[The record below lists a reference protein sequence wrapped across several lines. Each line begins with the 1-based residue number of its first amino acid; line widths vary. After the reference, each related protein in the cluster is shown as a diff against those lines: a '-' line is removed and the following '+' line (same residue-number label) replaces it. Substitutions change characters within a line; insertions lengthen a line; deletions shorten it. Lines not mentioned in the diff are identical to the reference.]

1 MDDTDY
7 MTTATILTFIFYII
21 LMVGIGL
28 YFFWRTK
35 NLSDY
40 VLGGRELSPAVAA
53 LSAGASDMSG
63 WLMLGLP
70 GEIYLS
76 GLNQIWIGIG
86 LTLGAYVNWLLVAG
100 RLRVFTDSL
109 DNSIT
114 IPDYLSRRFQ
124 DNSGMIRIVSA
135 FIILIFFTLYIAS
148 GMVAGAVLFENS
160 FDMDYE
166 TALMAGS
173 LVIVVYTFLGGFNAV
188 SWTDFIQGILMLGA
202 LLCVPLVV
210 IYQLGG
216 WTSTI
221 NIIENKQAFYL
232 QPFHELSALGII
244 SLLAW
249 GLGYFGQPHIL
260 ARFMSI
266 KHVSAVPAAR
276 RINIIWMILAL
287 MGALMTG
294 FMGIAYFTSPLD
306 NPETVF
312 IVFTQTLFNPWVAG
326 ILLAAILSAIMS
338 TIDSQILVCSST
350 LTEDLYYSFIKR
362 NATQSELVWVGRCT
376 VIIIA
381 AIAVMIAMNPQS
393 TILGLVAYAW
403 AGFGAAFGPVIL
415 FSLFSKHMSRTAA
428 LTGMVIGAS
437 TILIW
442 EQLEGGLFELYEL
455 LPGFVFASLAIT
467 LIGQFSKS
475 TKSIS
480 KTFTECDQL
489 YRR

>member
-1 MDDTDY
+1 
-7 MTTATILTFIFYII
+7 
-21 LMVGIGL
+21 MVGIGF
-28 YFFWRTK
+28 YFYKRTK

-70 GEIYLS
+70 GAIYLS

-86 LTLGAYVNWLLVAG
+86 LTLGAYINWLFVAG
-100 RLRVFTDSL
+100 RLRVFTAQL

-114 IPDYLSRRFQ
+114 LPDYLNNRFA
-124 DNSGMIRIVSA
+124 DESGVIRMVSA
-135 FIILIFFTLYIAS
+135 LIILIFFTLYIAS
-148 GMVAGAVLFENS
+148 GLVAGAVLFENS
-160 FDMDYE
+160 FAMRYE
-166 TALMAGS
+166 TALLVGS
-173 LVIVVYTFLGGFNAV
+173 LVIVAYTFLGGFNAV
-188 SWTDFIQGILMLGA
+188 SWTDFIQGILMLCA
-202 LLCVPLVV
+202 LLIVPLVV

-216 WTSTI
+216 WSSTLTV
-221 NIIENKQAFYL
+221 IENKQSWYL
-232 QPFHELSALGII
+232 DPFHELTAMGII

-266 KHVSAVPAAR
+266 KHVSAVPVAR
-276 RINIIWMILAL
+276 RINITWMILAL
-287 MGALMTG
+287 LGALMTG
-294 FMGIAYFTSPLD
+294 FMGIAYFSTPLD

-350 LTEDLYYSFIKR
+350 LTEDLYYSFIKKD
-362 NATQSELVWVGRCT
+362 ASQTELLWTGRFT
-376 VIIIA
+376 VILITGVAII
-381 AIAVMIAMNPQS
+381 MAMNPQNS
-393 TILGLVAYAW
+393 ILELVSYAW

-415 FSLFSKHMSRTAA
+415 FSLFSKSMSKTAA
-428 LTGMVIGAS
+428 LGGMITGAV
-437 TILIW
+437 TVLIW
-442 EQLEGGLFELYEL
+442 KQLQGGLFDLYEL
-455 LPGFVFASLAIT
+455 LPGFVLASAAIII
-467 LIGQFSKS
+467 IGPFSR
-475 TKSIS
+475 TADILVDR
-480 KTFTECDQL
+480 FTQCEKI